1 MRSSCTAPVA
11 RAAQDRRPRV
21 ALPSWPLS
29 SWLPGAAACQAGPVL
44 ADVRLQACLNGGR
57 PPGQAPVTPA
67 ELAAAAAAA
76 VAAGAQAVH
85 VHPRDPA
92 GAESLLPGDVGAA
105 VAAVRAAVGPD
116 VEIGV
121 TTGAWAAP
129 GVAERRAAVAAWE
142 VLPDSASVNWHED
155 GAVELADLLR
165 ARGVGIEA
173 GLWTVAAAVAF
184 LGRPGREPVRRI
196 LVEAVDDSG
205 PAGVSAAA
213 AVVAV
218 LHRGGVRE
226 PLLVH
231 GLGGSTWPV
240 LRWAAERRHA
250 VRIGLED
257 VLVLP
262 DGSPAPD
269 NAALVRAAAELLIS
283 PNRA

>member
-1 MRSSCTAPVA
+1 MLT
-11 RAAQDRRPRV
+11 
-21 ALPSWPLS
+21 
-29 SWLPGAAACQAGPVL
+29 
-44 ADVRLQACLNGGR
+44 DVTLQACLNGRR

-67 ELAAAAAAA
+67 EIGAAAAEAL
-76 VAAGAQAVH
+76 AAGAQGVH
-85 VHPRDPA
+85 LHPRDA
-92 GAESLLPGDVGAA
+92 GGSESLLPGDVGAA
-105 VAAVRAAVGPD
+105 VAAVRSAVGPS

-121 TTGAWAAP
+121 TTGAWVVP
-129 GVAERRAAVAAWE
+129 DVAERSAAVEAWE

-155 GAVELADLLR
+155 GAVDLAELLQ
-165 ARGVGIEA
+165 ARGVGVEA
-173 GLWTVAAAVAF
+173 GLWRVDDAVAF
-184 LGRPGREPVRRI
+184 LGWPGREAVRRI
-196 LVEAVDDSG
+196 LVEATEDDPSG
-205 PAGVSAAA
+205 VATAA

-218 LHRGGVRE
+218 LHRGGIRT

-269 NAALVRAAAELLIS
+269 NAALVRAAAELV
-283 PNRA
+283 RAAAAR

>member
-1 MRSSCTAPVA
+1 MSPSSA
-11 RAAQDRRPRV
+11 
-21 ALPSWPLS
+21 S
-29 SWLPGAAACQAGPVL
+29 SCQAGPVL
-44 ADVRLQACLNGGR
+44 TEVTLQACLNGGR

-67 ELAAAAAAA
+67 ELAAAAAEAI
-76 VAAGAQAVH
+76 AAGAHGVH
-85 VHPRDPA
+85 VHPRDHA

-121 TTGAWAAP
+121 TTGAWISP
-129 GVAERRAAVAAWE
+129 GVAGRRAAVEAWE

-155 GAVELADLLR
+155 GAVELAELLQ

-173 GLWTVAAAVAF
+173 GLWSVDDAVAF
-184 LGRPGREPVRRI
+184 LGWPERESVRRI
-196 LVEAVDDSG
+196 LVEAIDDEG
-205 PAGVSAAA
+205 PAGVATAA

-218 LHRGGVRE
+218 LHRGGVRG

-240 LRWAAERRHA
+240 LRWSAERRHA

-262 DGSPAPD
+262 DGSPATD
-269 NAALVRAAAELLIS
+269 NAALVRAAAEVVAS
-283 PNRA
+283 AR